1 MMNMTRHHDEL
12 LPHWKE
18 LAKALEQYQYYLKC
32 SVDCGNVSTFQLSY
46 LELPDE
52 VINILSNALK
62 STYFNELIL
71 QSNRLGQGGIDFV
84 LDYLESNEN
93 MTKLG
98 LAETVLHIENMKRLC
113 KRVKNH
119 PSIERVELLHCT
131 NEEVD
136 EACEVSGYDMLQML
150 MTAGKDNLESINLSG
165 NRINTG
171 GGTFISDFLA
181 KNSVLE
187 ELNLCENH
195 LDDNDARDITDSLKH
210 NTTLRFLSLRRNR
223 ISEDGW
229 AALSRAVFDDTS
241 LNSAADSNHCCYI
254 CKGAEG
260 FDSLAI
266 NSVNTDPKYVR
277 QKKIYSIL
285 SSRNRDCSNVDHF
298 DEEMAVELMPD
309 MLTSI
314 QRYCKYHE
322 AEDGPPKSQDDV
334 IPLSIMFEVLQK
346 WDSSLAV
353 FESLS
358 S

>member
-1 MMNMTRHHDEL
+1 
-12 LPHWKE
+12 
-18 LAKALEQYQYYLKC
+18 
-32 SVDCGNVSTFQLSY
+32 
-46 LELPDE
+46 
-52 VINILSNALK
+52 
-62 STYFNELIL
+62 
-71 QSNRLGQGGIDFV
+71 
-84 LDYLESNEN
+84 
-93 MTKLG
+93 
-98 LAETVLHIENMKRLC
+98 MKRLC
-113 KRVKNH
+113 NRVKNH
-119 PSIERVELLHCT
+119 PSIENVELLHCT

-136 EACEVSGYDMLQML
+136 EAYEVSGYKMLQML

-181 KNSVLE
+181 KNSVLG
-187 ELNLCENH
+187 ELNLSENH
-195 LDDNDARDITDSLKH
+195 LDDNDARAIADALKH
-210 NTTLRFLSLRRNR
+210 NTTLRVLYLRRNR
-223 ISEDGW
+223 ISAVGW
-229 AALSRAVFDDTS
+229 RALSRAVFDDTS

-260 FDSLAI
+260 FDSLVI

-285 SSRNRDCSNVDHF
+285 SSRNIDCSNVDYF
-298 DEEMAVELMPD
+298 DEEMAVELLPG

-314 QRYCKYHE
+314 QRYSKYHE

-334 IPLSIMFEVLQK
+334 IPLSIMYEVLQR
-346 WDSSLAV
+346 WDKSLAV